1 MTISTAAD
9 RRQRNFIRWFLQEF
23 SLVNATML
31 DTKLLRWI
39 TTLIFTGRDQAT
51 MDFYAQEALVNLACG
66 KGCVGR

>member
-1 MTISTAAD
+1 MVPARVLTCY
-9 RRQRNFIRWFLQEF
+9 
-23 SLVNATML
+23 ATML
-31 DTKLLRWI
+31 DTKLLRCI

>member
-31 DTKLLRWI
+31 DTKLLRCI

-51 MDFYAQEALVNLACG
+51 MDFYA
-66 KGCVGR
+66 